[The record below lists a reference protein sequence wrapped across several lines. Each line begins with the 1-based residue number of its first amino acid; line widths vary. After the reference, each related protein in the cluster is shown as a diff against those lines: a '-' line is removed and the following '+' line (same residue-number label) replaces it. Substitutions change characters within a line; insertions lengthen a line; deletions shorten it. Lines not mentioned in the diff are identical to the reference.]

1 VIPIRRANI
10 FRESTKEAQR
20 PSVKLIID
28 RKRLKFTPQWAKEE
42 KNRPLNEPDEWPE
55 GEQDRYSAR

>member
-1 VIPIRRANI
+1 VIPRRIRRVNI
-10 FRESTKEAQR
+10 FRASTKEAQR

-42 KNRPLNEPDEWPE
+42 EKI
-55 GEQDRYSAR
+55 GC